1 MATQRKCDNHPGVQL
16 HDFKMIFLKNHHRLP
31 KKGFTLVELLVATA
45 ILAMMVG
52 LMFSMLSGSMA
63 AFESGNKRIEAAQIA
78 RVGLNIIANDLRR
91 AIADQRISYT
101 SNGTAITNTIPF
113 LSVDTPTGTIDLNG
127 GAVNAE
133 GSQQLFGVLAT
144 GKTNQPFEEFGY
156 ICAYLDS
163 DDVTHSLAG
172 KRYYLVRK
180 SSTTDNADFY
190 LQGNATTNFAGGS
203 DAFSP
208 IVENCIR
215 LELSYPQTNS
225 AGDIDTSSGAF
236 GFTKIWTSNSRLPAG
251 VLVSIWVLDSK
262 TATKLAAI
270 NNGPLTPSQIGSITN
285 TAAPADATERLLKQ
299 GTVRMQRF
307 IPLNKN

>member
-1 MATQRKCDNHPGVQL
+1 
-16 HDFKMIFLKNHHRLP
+16 MIFLKNHHRLP

-91 AIADQRISYT
+91 AIADQQISYT
-101 SNGTAITNTIPF
+101 SNGTRIVNTIPF
-113 LSVDTPTGTIDLNG
+113 LAVDTPATTDTIDLE
-127 GAVNAE
+127 GAPVNAE

-270 NNGPLTPSQIGSITN
+270 NNAPLTPSQIGSITN

>member
-1 MATQRKCDNHPGVQL
+1 
-16 HDFKMIFLKNHHRLP
+16 MIFLKNHYRYA

-52 LMFSMLSGSMA
+52 LMFSMLSGSML

-91 AIADQRISYT
+91 AIADQQISYT
-101 SNGTAITNTIPF
+101 SNGTQITNTIPF
-113 LSVDTPTGTIDLNG
+113 LAVNTPTDTIDLG
-127 GAVNAE
+127 GEPVNAE

-156 ICAYLDS
+156 ICAYLGT
-163 DDVTHSLAG
+163 DDEARNLAG
-172 KRYYLVRK
+172 KKYYLVRK
-180 SSTTDNADFY
+180 SSTTTEADFY

-215 LELSYPQTNS
+215 LELSYPQTNA
-225 AGDIDTSSGAF
+225 AGDIDTAF
-236 GFTKIWTSNSRLPAG
+236 GFSKVWTSKSRLPAG

-270 NNGPLTPSQIGSITN
+270 NSGPLTALQIGSITN
-285 TAAPADATERLLKQ
+285 TADPTDATERLLKQ

>member
-1 MATQRKCDNHPGVQL
+1 
-16 HDFKMIFLKNHHRLP
+16 MIFLKNHHRLP

-91 AIADQRISYT
+91 AIADQQISYT
-101 SNGTAITNTIPF
+101 SNGTQITNTIPF
-113 LSVDTPTGTIDLNG
+113 LAVNTPTDTIDLG
-127 GAVNAE
+127 GEPVNAE

-156 ICAYLDS
+156 ICAYLGT
-163 DDVTHSLAG
+163 DDEAHNLAG

-180 SSTTDNADFY
+180 SSTTTEANFY

-215 LELSYPQTNS
+215 LELSYPQTNA
-225 AGDIDTSSGAF
+225 AGDIDTAF
-236 GFTKIWTSNSRLPAG
+236 GFSKVWTSKSRLPAG

-270 NNGPLTPSQIGSITN
+270 NNGPLTALQIGRITN
-285 TAAPADATERLLKQ
+285 TADPTDATERLLKQ